1 MRLFNTT
8 TIFNG
13 SITYFMDRAILDSL
27 AGCPNNRV
35 STEIFRV
42 TAKLSKIVFISI
54 EWILWDRAILDRL
67 AGCPNNRVSY

>member
-27 AGCPNNRV
+27 VTFPYIRV
-35 STEIFRV
+35 VTEIFNDV
-42 TAKLSKIVFISI
+42 TKLSKIVFISI
-54 EWILWDRAILDRL
+54 EWILWTMCNF
-67 AGCPNNRVSY
+67 G